1 MSRKICRN
9 ICRIAVFRCSCI
21 ARRLCFSCRETVRLL
36 VCARVEKRFLIAAVG
51 LGLLLTSC
59 GRTGPSSV
67 SGTIEADEV
76 RVGSRY
82 GGRVQKLFAQEGDS
96 LTNGQPIAELDAT
109 ELPARR
115 DRMAAQL
122 AEMEAGP
129 RKEEIAA
136 AKADWEA
143 QLADLE
149 LARTNAVRA
158 VDLFSKDTVSATE
171 RDESVNR
178 AKLLDKTA
186 AAAKSR
192 YDLLLA
198 GTRPEQIAQS
208 RAQLAELDTQI
219 AEMKISAPSESALE
233 VLSVKVGDV
242 LAPNQQVATLL
253 LPHIWVRVFV
263 PEPWLGRIKL
273 GDSVKVRVDAYPGKD
288 YSGVVEQIAREAEFT
303 PRNVQTTEERI
314 KQVFG
319 IKVRL
324 DISSNELRAG
334 MSADVSFPNVPK

>member
-1 MSRKICRN
+1 MFPIRP
-9 ICRIAVFRCSCI
+9 
-21 ARRLCFSCRETVRLL
+21 CFSCRQHIRLL
-36 VCARVEKRFLIAAVG
+36 ACTHVEKRFLIFAIG

-59 GRTGPSSV
+59 GRSSPTSV

-82 GGRVQKLFAQEGDS
+82 GGRVAKLFAQEGDS
-96 LTNGQPIAELDAT
+96 LTNGQPIAALDAT

-122 AEMEAGP
+122 AELEAGP

-149 LARTNAVRA
+149 LARTNASRA
-158 VDLFSKDTVSATE
+158 EDLFSKNTVSATE

-178 AKLLDKTA
+178 AKLLEKTA

-192 YDLLLA
+192 YDLFLA
-198 GTRPEQIAQS
+198 GTRPEQITQS
-208 RAQLAELDTQI
+208 RAQLAELDTQLG
-219 AEMKISAPSESALE
+219 EMKISAPSDSTLE

-242 LAPNQQVATLL
+242 LAPNQQIAT
-253 LPHIWVRVFV
+253 PPAAH
-263 PEPWLGRIKL
+263 LGA
-273 GDSVKVRVDAYPGKD
+273 G
-288 YSGVVEQIAREAEFT
+288 
-303 PRNVQTTEERI
+303 
-314 KQVFG
+314 
-319 IKVRL
+319 
-324 DISSNELRAG
+324 LRAG
-334 MSADVSFPNVPK
+334 TVARPHQARRFGEGAGGRVSGEGFFRRGGTNRPRSGVHPAQRANHGRAHQAGLRHQSEAGYFQQ